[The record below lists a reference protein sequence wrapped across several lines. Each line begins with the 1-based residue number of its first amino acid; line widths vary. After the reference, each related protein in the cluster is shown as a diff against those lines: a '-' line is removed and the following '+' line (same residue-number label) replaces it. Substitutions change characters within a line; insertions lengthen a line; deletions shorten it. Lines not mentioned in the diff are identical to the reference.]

1 MPTFKIFITRDIP
14 DEGIKMLRQL
24 KNVSLDIY
32 PSEKAIPR
40 KELLKRV
47 RGVDIILSILTE
59 KIDKEVFVAA
69 GPKLKMVANFA
80 VGFDNVDV
88 KEAKKRGIVVTN
100 TPHPNVAET
109 VAEHTIALIFA
120 LAHRIPEADR
130 FTRAGHYECW
140 GPKMMLGTDLWKKTV
155 GVIGAG
161 RIGGAVL
168 RRLRDGFEVKVI
180 YNDVKR
186 NTDFEKVTGAKF
198 RTLDQLLKE
207 SDFVSLHVPLCP
219 TTRHLIS
226 THELKLMKK
235 TAFLINTARG
245 PVIDEKAL
253 LRALATKEIAGA
265 GLDVFECEPLI
276 DCDPRDNLELR
287 KMENV
292 VLTPHTASATIEAR
306 QAMSRVAAEN
316 IIAFLKGKA
325 PPNVCLG

>member
-1 MPTFKIFITRDIP
+1 MNYKIFVTRDIP
-14 DEGIKMLRQL
+14 DDGLKMLRRL
-24 KNVSLDIY
+24 KNITLDIF
-32 PSEKAIPR
+32 PGEKAIPR

-47 RGVDIILSILTE
+47 KGADIILSILTE
-59 KIDKEVFVAA
+59 KIDKQVFEAA
-69 GPKLKMVANFA
+69 GPQLKMVANFA

-88 KEAKKRGIVVTN
+88 KEAKKRGIIVTN
-100 TPHPNVAET
+100 TPHENVCET

-120 LAHRIPEADR
+120 LAHRITEADR
-130 FTRAGHYECW
+130 FTRAGRYECW

-161 RIGGAVL
+161 RIGAAVL
-168 RRLRDGFEVKVI
+168 KRLADGFGVKTI
-180 YNDVKR
+180 YNDVKK
-186 NTDFEKVTGAKF
+186 NPVFEKATGAKY

-207 SDFVSLHVPLCP
+207 ADFISLHVPLCAS
-219 TTRHLIS
+219 TRHLIS
-226 THELKLMKK
+226 TRELKLMKP
-235 TAFLINTARG
+235 TAFIINTARG

-253 LRALATKEIAGA
+253 LKALAAKQIAGA
-265 GLDVFECEPLI
+265 GLDVFECEPMI

-316 IIAFLKGKA
+316 ITAFIKGKT

>member
-1 MPTFKIFITRDIP
+1 MSYKIFITRDLP
-14 DEGIKMLRQL
+14 DEGIKMLRKL

-32 PSEKAIPR
+32 PGEKAIPR
-40 KELLKRV
+40 KELLKKV
-47 RGVDIILSILTE
+47 GGVDIILSILTE
-59 KIDKEVFVAA
+59 KIDREVFEAA
-69 GPKLKMVANFA
+69 GPQLKMVANYN
-80 VGFDNVDV
+80 VGFDNIDL
-88 KEAKKRGIVVTN
+88 KEAKKRGLVVTN
-100 TPHPNVAET
+100 APHPNVSET

-130 FTRAGHYECW
+130 FARAGRYEGW
-140 GPKMMLGTDLWKKTV
+140 GPKMMLGVDLWKKTV

-168 RRLRDGFEVKVI
+168 RRLRDGFETKII
-180 YNDVKR
+180 YNDVKK
-186 NTDFEKVTGAKF
+186 NPDFEKSTGAKF
-198 RTLDQLLKE
+198 RTLDRLLKE

-219 TTRHLIS
+219 ATKHLIG
-226 THELKLMKK
+226 TREFKLMKP

-245 PVIDEKAL
+245 PVVDEKAL
-253 LRALATKEIAGA
+253 LKALINKEIAGA

-276 DCDPRDNLELR
+276 DCDPRDNFELR

-316 IIAFLKGKA
+316 IIAFLKGKT
-325 PPNVCLG
+325 PPNLCQG

>member
-1 MPTFKIFITRDIP
+1 MNHKIFVTRDLP
-14 DEGIKMLRQL
+14 DEGLKMLRQL
-24 KNVSLDIY
+24 KNVTLEVY
-32 PSEKAIPR
+32 PGEKAIPR

-47 RGVDIILSILTE
+47 KGADILLSLLTE
-59 KIDKEVFVAA
+59 KIDKEVLAA
-69 GPKLKMVANFA
+69 APRLKMIANYA
-80 VGFDNVDV
+80 VGFDNIDL
-88 KEAKKRGIVVTN
+88 KEAKKRKIVVAN
-100 TPHPNVAET
+100 TPHPNVSET

-120 LAHRIPEADR
+120 LAHRLPEADR
-130 FTRAGHYECW
+130 FTRAGRYEGW
-140 GPKMMLGTDLWKKTV
+140 GPKMLLGTDLWKKTV

-180 YNDVKR
+180 YNDLKR
-186 NTDFEKVTGAKF
+186 NPEFEKATGAKF
-198 RTLDQLLKE
+198 RAKDQLLKE
-207 SDFVSLHVPLCP
+207 ADFVSLHVPLGP
-219 TTRHLIS
+219 ATRHLMS
-226 THELKLMKK
+226 AREFKLMKK

-245 PVIDEKAL
+245 PVVDEKAL
-253 LRALATKEIAGA
+253 LRALRDKTIAGA

-316 IIAFLKGKA
+316 IIAFIRGKT
-325 PPNVCLG
+325 PPNVCLN

>member
-1 MPTFKIFITRDIP
+1 MTHKIFITRDIP
-14 DEGIKMLRQL
+14 DEGIKMLRKL

-32 PSEKAIPR
+32 HGEKAIPR
-40 KELLKRV
+40 KELIKRV
-47 RGVDIILSILTE
+47 RGANIILSILTE
-59 KIDKEVFVAA
+59 KIDAEIFNAA
-69 GPKLKMVANFA
+69 GPQLKMVANYA
-80 VGFDNVDV
+80 VGFDNIDI
-88 KEAKKRGIVVTN
+88 KEAKRRGIIVTN
-100 TPHPNVAET
+100 APHPNVSET

-120 LAHRIPEADR
+120 LAHRIPEVDR
-130 FTRAGHYECW
+130 FTRAGRYESW
-140 GPKMMLGTDLWKKTV
+140 GPKMMLGTDVWKKTV

-161 RIGGAVL
+161 RIGSAVL
-168 RRLRDGFEVKVI
+168 RRLRDGFETKIV

-186 NTDFEKVTGAKF
+186 NPEFEKTTRAKY
-198 RTLDQLLKE
+198 RKLDQLLKE

-219 TTRHLIS
+219 STKHLIGAR
-226 THELKLMKK
+226 ELKLMKK
-235 TAFLINTARG
+235 TAFIINTARG

-253 LRALATKEIAGA
+253 LKALANKEIAGA

-316 IIAFLKGKA
+316 IISFIKGKT
-325 PPNVCLG
+325 PPNLC

>member
-1 MPTFKIFITRDIP
+1 MNYKIFVTRDIP
-14 DEGIKMLRQL
+14 DDGLKMLRKL
-24 KNVSLDIY
+24 KNVSLNIY
-32 PSEKAIPR
+32 PGEKAIPR
-40 KELLKRV
+40 KELLKGV
-47 RGVDIILSILTE
+47 KGVDIILSILTE
-59 KIDKEVFVAA
+59 KIDAEVFEAA
-69 GPKLKMVANFA
+69 GPQLKMVANFA
-80 VGFDNVDV
+80 VGFDNVDT

-100 TPHPNVAET
+100 TPHPNVSEA

-130 FTRAGHYECW
+130 FTRAGRYECW

-168 RRLRDGFEVKVI
+168 RRLRDGFEVKTI
-180 YNDVKR
+180 YNDVKK
-186 NTDFEKVTGAKF
+186 NPAFEKETEAKY

-207 SDFVSLHVPLCP
+207 SDFISLHVPLCP
-219 TTRHLIS
+219 ATKHLIS
-226 THELKLMKK
+226 TRELKLMKK
-235 TAFLINTARG
+235 TAFIINTARG

-253 LRALATKEIAGA
+253 LKALATKEIAGA

-316 IIAFLKGKA
+316 IFAFIKGKN
-325 PPNVCLG
+325 PPNICLG